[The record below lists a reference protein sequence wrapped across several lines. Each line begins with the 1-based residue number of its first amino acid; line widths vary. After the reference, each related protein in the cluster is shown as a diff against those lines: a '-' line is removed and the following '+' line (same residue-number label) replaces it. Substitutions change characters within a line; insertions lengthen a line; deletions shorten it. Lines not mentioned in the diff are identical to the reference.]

1 MTRSRCRWTG
11 KRGCGLYGCMLGE
24 RLVATLDRGWHG
36 WVVVLMVNPET
47 GKKWT
52 IRDGKRIVE
61 RIYGATETVAR

>member
-1 MTRSRCRWTG
+1 
-11 KRGCGLYGCMLGE
+11 MLGE